1 MPPIRPIFN
10 AFTKFTPHLKNP
22 GRKITKS
29 IRQSIDSGAIGK
41 ILSKT
46 RQTGGRMDDM
56 AARAMYEAPK
66 TRGFTQNA
74 LVGNKTAVAGQNI
87 HTSSFM
93 ARVNNAAKAT
103 GFSVKGAA
111 RGVLSSP
118 FQHRPYLVVGAT
130 AMAALGIMN
139 GAMNQANEIMYQR
152 YLTDQRYSRN
162 IMKNASLGKA
172 SKGPRLSMGN
182 HVGLSIAL
190 SRNRHGY

>member
-1 MPPIRPIFN
+1 MALFN
-10 AFTKFTPHLKNP
+10 PFKTFKPALQSMKGNA
-22 GRKITKS
+22 RKIS
-29 IRQSIDSGAIGK
+29 AALRQSMDKATAGK
-41 ILSKT
+41 ILSKF